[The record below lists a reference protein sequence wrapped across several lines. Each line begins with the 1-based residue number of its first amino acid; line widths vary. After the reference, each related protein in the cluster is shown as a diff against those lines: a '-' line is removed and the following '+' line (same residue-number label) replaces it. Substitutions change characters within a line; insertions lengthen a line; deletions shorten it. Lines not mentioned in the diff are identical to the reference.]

1 MALFLVLSLGL
12 AAGACEDNSMP
23 RTLSS
28 KAKALW
34 EQGNYHDA
42 ARNFI
47 SLTELYPNHPL
58 AEDSLFWAAS
68 IYAEYLDDRALA
80 ARYYQQ
86 LLGQFPQGEYAVEA
100 RESLAAVYE
109 EDKSTRIRAI
119 QLYRQLLSEPST
131 AERHHDYQFRLGRLN
146 LKRGELDQARFE
158 FRTLLKEYPDS
169 PHIPETHYLVGYSY
183 YLEERYPLALAI
195 FDQLSRRFPD
205 TIYAQQARFFMAD
218 TLEEQGQVRD
228 ALRVFESL
236 EGRYHNEE
244 ILATRIQS
252 LKSRLRRS
260 VR

>member
-1 MALFLVLSLGL
+1 MALLLVLFLGL
-12 AAGACEDNSMP
+12 AAGGCEDSSMP
-23 RTLSS
+23 RTLSH

-34 EQGNYHDA
+34 EQGNYRDA
-42 ARNFI
+42 ARNFV
-47 SLTELYPNHPL
+47 SLSELYPNHPL

-68 IYAEYLDDRALA
+68 IYAEYLDDRTLA

-86 LLGQFPQGEYAVEA
+86 LLGQFPQGEYAVQA

-119 QLYRQLLSEPST
+119 QLYRQLLTEPST
-131 AERHHDYQFRLGRLN
+131 RERHHDYQFRLGLLN
-146 LKRGELDQARFE
+146 LKRGELDQARYE
-158 FRTLLKEYPDS
+158 FRTLLKAYPDS

-195 FDQLSRRFPD
+195 FDQLARRFPNM
-205 TIYAQQARFFMAD
+205 IYAQQARFFMAD